1 MYMSAMRRCSGST
14 KGVFMAERL
23 FGTDGLRGTVNNAPM
38 TVDVA
43 LRLGLAAG
51 VRFRRGPHQH
61 KVVIGKDTRLSG
73 YMFESALTAGLCAA
87 GMHVI
92 MTGPLPTPAISF
104 LTRSMRADLG
114 VVISASH
121 NPFSDNGIKFFD
133 ADGYKLPD
141 QTENEIAEMVLNP
154 DMAWPYPDPR
164 QVGRAT
170 KIEDAGGRYI
180 VYTKSCFPTQLT
192 LSGLRIVVDCANGA
206 SYKVAPLALEELG
219 AEVFRLST
227 APDGTNINDHCG
239 SLYPEV
245 VAAKVREVRADVG
258 LALDGDADRL
268 IVVDEH
274 GNVLDGDQL
283 MALCAQSM
291 MARGEL
297 PGNMLVA
304 TVMSNLALEIFM
316 REHGG
321 TLLRTKV
328 GDDLMFGG
336 VPGIGQL
343 IEVAMAEKMP
353 VIGVMEVPWEKVSR
367 YGIIDGEEVAP
378 GVFRVRNMVEKPKRE
393 AAPSRMAI
401 VGRYVLTPEIF
412 DYLEKAQPGHGGEI
426 QLTDALQAMAQD
438 RGMMAVRMSGMRFDA
453 GDWAE
458 FLTANI
464 YFALQDEELRYE
476 LLGLL
481 KNFVQFQ

>member
-1 MYMSAMRRCSGST
+1 
-14 KGVFMAERL
+14 MAQRL
-23 FGTDGLRGTVNNAPM
+23 FGTDGLRGTVNVAPM

-51 VRFRRGPHQH
+51 VRFRRGPHRH
-61 KVVIGKDTRLSG
+61 RVVIGKDTRLSG
-73 YMFESALTAGLCAA
+73 YMFESALTAGLCAS

-104 LTRSMRADLG
+104 LTRNMRADLG

-141 QTENEIAEMVLNP
+141 LTENEIAAMVLDQ
-154 DMAWPYPDPR
+154 DMAWPYPDAR
-164 QVGRAT
+164 SIGRAT

-180 VYTKSCFPTQLT
+180 VYTKSCFPPHLT
-192 LSGLRIVVDCANGA
+192 LAELRIVVDCANGA

-219 AEVFRLST
+219 AEVFRIGTS
-227 APDGTNINDHCG
+227 PNGTNINDHCG

-245 VAAKVREVRADVG
+245 VAAKVRELRADVG

-268 IVVDEH
+268 IVVDEQ
-274 GNVLDGDQL
+274 GNILDGDQL

-297 PGNMLVA
+297 PNNLLVA

-321 TLLRTKV
+321 TLLRAPV
-328 GDDLMFGG
+328 GDRYVVEAMRREGAMLGG
-336 VPGIGQL
+336 EQSGHLIFRHYSTTGDGLLAALQILRIMREKEKPLSELAGLLTPFPQCLVNVHVEKRLPFEERPAIG
-343 IEVAMAEKMP
+343 EAVAKLEAELDGRGR
-353 VIGVMEVPWEKVSR
+353 VLLR
-367 YGIIDGEEVAP
+367 YSGTESLC
-378 GVFRVRNMVEKPKRE
+378 RVMVE
-393 AAPSRMAI
+393 
-401 VGRYVLTPEIF
+401 
-412 DYLEKAQPGHGGEI
+412 GENA
-426 QLTDALQAMAQD
+426 DK
-438 RGMMAVRMSGMRFDA
+438 VRQYAHDL
-453 GDWAE
+453 AE
-458 FLTANI
+458 VV
-464 YFALQDEELRYE
+464 QRELR
-476 LLGLL
+476 
-481 KNFVQFQ
+481 